1 MKTRY
6 ILFSVLVGMS
16 VFFSSSCSLGLEPFT
31 GKQSDLPQVTIQFS
45 QIASGA
51 DRSVSR
57 AIVQGGGFLY
67 IRTIGGPTG
76 DKGPFYGPY
85 PVSANSN
92 FITTDIPAGQFS
104 SMWIL
109 YSAEVLDGSYV
120 IDYGVVGYPFTA
132 LMALPDSDFISF
144 AGTNTPTSQN
154 LGDFFAGRV
163 SFGEKQNV
171 TLQAGKTTN
180 ISMTLVPVTGT
191 GTSININFADGANQI
206 FDSPQLIKKFY
217 KLDCTAN
224 PAAGPIK
231 TVHSALI
238 FQTSPYANML
248 QKIDFYDRNG
258 KLLSYTT
265 SGGPT
270 LVSGMTY
277 ILEVASFPS
286 ILDANGNVEVYMYL
300 EYSGSISG
308 GFQVS
313 PL

>member
-92 FITTDIPAGQFS
+92 FITTDIPAGQYT
-104 SMWIL
+104 SMFIL
-109 YSAEVLDGSYV
+109 YSGEVLDGSYV

-132 LMALPDSDFISF
+132 LMSLPDSDFISF

-180 ISMTLVPVTGT
+180 ISMTLVPVTGSAT
-191 GTSININFADGANQI
+191 DKQLPVGAPNLT
-206 FDSPQLIKKFY
+206 FYSPTLIKKFY
-217 KLDCTAN
+217 RINGVDQFLGSSSIYCAIAI
-224 PAAGPIK
+224 PVP
-231 TVHSALI
+231 
-238 FQTSPYANML
+238 
-248 QKIDFYDRNG
+248 QKVFFYDGNG
-258 KLLSYTT
+258 KILNCTT
-265 SGGPT
+265 SVTG
-270 LVSGMTY
+270 SGTTY
-277 ILEVASFPS
+277 VLDAASFMNM
-286 ILDANGNVEVYMYL
+286 NGSVLYMYL
-300 EYSGSISG
+300 EYTGTISA
-308 GFQVS
+308 GFAGD
-313 PL
+313 